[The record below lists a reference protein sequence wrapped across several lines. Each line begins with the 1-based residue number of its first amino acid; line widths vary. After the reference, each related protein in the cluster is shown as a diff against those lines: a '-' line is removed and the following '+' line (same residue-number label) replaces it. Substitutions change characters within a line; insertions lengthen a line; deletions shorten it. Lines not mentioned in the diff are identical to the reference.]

1 MIVALAILG
10 AAAGAAAGFLMF
22 TERGRRMREDFG
34 PELDSLAREA
44 GKLRAAVDQI
54 REGVTGLRG
63 SPGGRWPRR
72 SA

>member
-1 MIVALAILG
+1 
-10 AAAGAAAGFLMF
+10 MF